1 MTGAGYA
8 ILAVA
13 FIIRAASAYLYPL
26 SNRLFSDM
34 GNYSNIAEDLLAG
47 TWLPTHFF
55 QPIGFPFVVAVFK
68 LAFRNWTQALAIYQS
83 IITSNRRYDLFL
95 VWGAP
100 ILGLFICVYVFK
112 SEIRFRVPF
121 DVYFIPLAVRGWMSI
136 IASSSPALPGESRL
150 TPSIN

>member
-1 MTGAGYA
+1 MCELFFSIALVAGLIVCLRSCWPA
-8 ILAVA
+8 
-13 FIIRAASAYLYPL
+13 
-26 SNRLFSDM
+26 
-34 GNYSNIAEDLLAG
+34 
-47 TWLPTHFF
+47 
-55 QPIGFPFVVAVFK
+55 
-68 LAFRNWTQALAIYQS
+68 
-83 IITSNRRYDLFL
+83 SNRRYDLFL

-136 IASSSPALPGESRL
+136 IFSSSPAQPGESRL